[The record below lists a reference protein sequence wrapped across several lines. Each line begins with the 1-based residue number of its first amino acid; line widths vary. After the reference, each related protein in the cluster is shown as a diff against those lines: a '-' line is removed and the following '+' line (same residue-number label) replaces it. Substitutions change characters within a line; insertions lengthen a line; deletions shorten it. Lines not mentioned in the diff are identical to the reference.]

1 MAAGKNRLIIGDQRC
16 PILTLEND
24 TIRSVSGILSCNL
37 VGEELPDDTIE
48 AVLDAAG
55 SLSNIAPLDYA
66 DGITAQD
73 GTLLAVAD
81 NIADAYMQ
89 IPHGT
94 PVWYF
99 IGNNCIGEFFLEEI
113 KRTGRTQFT
122 LSAQSIIGVMDTH
135 TYYGRMC
142 NGEPLREIVEHIM
155 LTNGMRKATTAAIK
169 KAFDDLSWGPD
180 VDNLPVYGW
189 IPVCSKRVALYH
201 VLFAYG
207 LSLIRA
213 EDGTMMITYIFSSAS
228 APISD
233 AAIYDGGSV
242 TIPDRAQRVD
252 VVEHSY
258 QKMSGSTEIFNN
270 EDETTDGEYIITF
283 KDAPI
288 QSSPLYCSGGIKI
301 VASCPN
307 AAIVTGSG
315 KIIGTPFSHTERT
328 ISRGASN
335 ADDGKSVK
343 VEDAYM
349 VTMDTSDAL
358 LEKLWRYYTARVEVD
373 MDIVL
378 SNERLGQNYSY
389 LNPYRETESG
399 YLSEIKISAS
409 ATPKCTAKLIAGYVP
424 ATNSGRLGSY
434 ILLTGSGM
442 WEVPEEVFQSD
453 TPRIRVVLIGGG
465 AGGASGL
472 KGKSGKARKK
482 ESSYNTTRNSAGADG
497 DDGTPG
503 KILEVTIEGSSLKRE
518 YLYSCGHGGTGGE
531 ISYSETDS
539 NPGELG
545 SDTAFGEYSSGD
557 GMVTN
562 AGIKNMYTGK
572 VYAKAFAK
580 GSHLTGDSGYKVQKD
595 NSLQIVPGGFACGYD
610 AKIYS
615 PGSPDGTYVACE
627 YDDGTWHARCTALPG
642 DPGGAGVGENGKA
655 PGKSSISG
663 GRIKTGNGGNGGNST
678 VKPASRMDQNHD
690 AYGYGGIG
698 GYGGG
703 GGGDT
708 GFCNFPSWPWTV
720 TAGTPG
726 EGGCGGPGGDGCP
739 GAIIVYY

>member
-1 MAAGKNRLIIGDQRC
+1 MAAEKNRLIIGDQEC
-16 PILTLEND
+16 PILTLESD

-66 DGITAQD
+66 DGITALD

-99 IGNNCIGEFFLEEI
+99 VGDNCIGEFFLQEI

-142 NGEPLREIVEHIM
+142 NGEPLREVVEHIM

-169 KAFDDLSWGPD
+169 KAFNDLSWGPD
-180 VDNLPVYGW
+180 VDTLPVYGW

-233 AAIYDGGSV
+233 AAIYDGGTV

-258 QKMSGSTEIFNN
+258 QKMSENTEIFNS
-270 EDETTDGEYIITF
+270 EGETTDGEYIITF

-288 QSSPLYCSGGIKI
+288 QSSPLYCSGSIKI

-315 KIIGTPFSHTERT
+315 KIIGIPFSHAERT

-335 ADDGKSVK
+335 AADGKTVK

-349 VTMDTSDAL
+349 VTVDTSDAL
-358 LEKLWRYYTARVEVD
+358 LEKLWRYYTERIEVD

-378 SNERLGQNYSY
+378 SGERLGMNYIY
-389 LNPYRETESG
+389 LNPYREAESG

-409 ATPKCTAKLIAGYVP
+409 AKAKCTAKLIAGYAPVSG
-424 ATNSGRLGSY
+424 SGRLSDY
-434 ILLTGSGM
+434 AFLTGSGI
-442 WEVPEEVFQSD
+442 WEVPEKVFQRD
-453 TPRIRVVLIGGG
+453 TPRIHVVLIGGG
-465 AGGASGL
+465 SGGASGL
-472 KGKSGKARKK
+472 KGKSGKARKVQGTVDT
-482 ESSYNTTRNSAGADG
+482 SMNAAGEDG
-497 DDGTPG
+497 IPGEPG
-503 KILEVTIEGSSLKRE
+503 KIYQITIEGSALKQE
-518 YLYSCGHGGTGGE
+518 YTYSCGHGGAGGDFC
-531 ISYSETDS
+531 YSEKEANQGS
-539 NPGELG
+539 PG
-545 SDTAFGEYSSGD
+545 SDTTFGEFTSKD
-557 GMVTN
+557 GTVTE
-562 AGIKNMYTGK
+562 AGVKNLYTGK
-572 VYAKAFAK
+572 TYAKASAK
-580 GSHLTGDSGYKVQKD
+580 GSRFGGYSGYKVERD
-595 NSLQIVPGGFACGYD
+595 GNGYAYPGGFTYALGKYFSGGPYD
-610 AKIYS
+610 NTI
-615 PGSPDGTYVACE
+615 TRCE
-627 YDDGTWHARCTALPG
+627 YNDGNRWARCGAAAG
-642 DPGGAGVGENGKA
+642 DPGGAGAGENGKA
-655 PGKSSISG
+655 PGRSSISG
-663 GRIKTGNGGNGGNST
+663 GKIRTGDGGNGGNST
-678 VKPASRMDQNHD
+678 LKRESRMNTDHD
-690 AYGYGGIG
+690 AYGYGGFG

-708 GFCNFPSWPWTV
+708 GFITFAGWPFGIA
-720 TAGTPG
+720 AGTPG
-726 EGGCGGPGGDGCP
+726 EGGYGGAGGDGCP
-739 GAIIVYY
+739 GAIIIYY